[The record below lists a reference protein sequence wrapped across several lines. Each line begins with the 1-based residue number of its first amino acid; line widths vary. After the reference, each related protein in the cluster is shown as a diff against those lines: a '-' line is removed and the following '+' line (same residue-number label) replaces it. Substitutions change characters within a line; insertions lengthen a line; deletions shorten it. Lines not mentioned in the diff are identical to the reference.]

1 MDFPTRL
8 KELREEK
15 NLNKRELGE
24 LLNISASTVSM
35 YENGNRVPRVEVLKS
50 LADFFNVDTDYL
62 LGINEDKDMKKKQEE
77 QDIAVIVDNLIK
89 GLSSDS
95 SLLYSGEPMDEVT
108 KELVKASIEQAA
120 RIALARQKG
129 EK

>member
-8 KELREEK
+8 KELREERK
-15 NLNKRELGE
+15 LNKRELGE

-62 LGINEDKDMKKKQEE
+62 LGINEDKNTKNKQDE

-89 GLSSDS
+89 GLSSNS
-95 SLLYSGEPMDEVT
+95 SLMYSGEPMDEVT